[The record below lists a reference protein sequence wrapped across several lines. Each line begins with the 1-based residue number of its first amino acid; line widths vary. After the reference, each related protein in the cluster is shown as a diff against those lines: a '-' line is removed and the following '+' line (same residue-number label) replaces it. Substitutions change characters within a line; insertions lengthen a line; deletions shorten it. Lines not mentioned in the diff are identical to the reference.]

1 MNVPNELEGLTRLLM
16 EGGFVAADEEA
27 EELLAAAA
35 GDQAMLDAMVARR
48 QEGEPLAWITGNVVF
63 CGLTILVH
71 KDVYVPRWH
80 TELVAERAAERLP
93 DDGVAIDLCTGSGA
107 LAATLKARR
116 PNARVVGTDLDR
128 NAVLNARANGVEAY
142 EGDLFAPLP
151 DALDAADVIAAVVPY
166 VPRRA
171 LPLLQRDTFRFE
183 TALAYDGGEEGL
195 DILVRVLE
203 ESPRFLKPGGAL
215 VLEVGG
221 SQAGDLDADIAR
233 LPYTDVAEITD
244 EDDDLRGIELVRAPT

>member
-1 MNVPNELEGLTRLLM
+1 MR
-16 EGGFVAADEEA
+16 GGFVAADEEA
-27 EELLAAAA
+27 RELLDAAA
-35 GDQAMLDAMVARR
+35 GDPARLEALVLR
-48 QEGEPLAWITGNVVF
+48 RETGEPLAWITGFVDF
-63 CGLTILVH
+63 CGLRLDMH
-71 KDVYVPRWH
+71 ANVYVPRWH

-107 LAATLKARR
+107 IAATLRARR
-116 PNARVVGTDLDR
+116 PGARVVGTDLDP
-128 NAVLNARANGVEAY
+128 NSVENARANGVEAY
-142 EGDLFAPLP
+142 AGDLFEPVPADLG
-151 DALDAADVIAAVVPY
+151 LADVIVAVVPY

-195 DILVRVLE
+195 DILLRVLE
-203 ESPRFLKPGGAL
+203 EAPARLRPGGAL

-233 LPYTDVAEITD
+233 LPYEDAVEITD
-244 EDDDLRGIELVRAPT
+244 EDGDLRGLELTLKSE

>member
-1 MNVPNELEGLTRLLM
+1 MTVPNDLEGLTQLLM
-16 EGGFVAADEEA
+16 DGGFVAADEEA

-35 GDQAMLDAMVARR
+35 GDQGALEAMVARR
-48 QEGEPLAWITGNVVF
+48 QEGEPLAWITGNVAF

-93 DDGVAIDLCTGSGA
+93 AGGVAIDLCTGSGA
-107 LAATLKARR
+107 VAATLKARR
-116 PNARVVGTDLDR
+116 PDARVVGTDLDP
-128 NAVLNARANGVEAY
+128 NAVVNARANGVEAY

-151 DALDAADVIAAVVPY
+151 DDLGPADVIVAVVPY

-195 DILVRVLE
+195 DILVRALE
-203 ESPRFLKPGGAL
+203 EAPGFLRPGGTL

-233 LPYTDVAEITD
+233 LPYRDLTEIVD
-244 EDDDLRGIELVRAPT
+244 EDGDLRGIEVTYAG

>member
-35 GDQAMLDAMVARR
+35 GDQAVLDAMVARR

-128 NAVLNARANGVEAY
+128 NAVVNARANGVEAY

-151 DALDAADVIAAVVPY
+151 DDLDAADVIAAVVPY

-233 LPYTDVAEITD
+233 LPYTDVTEITD
-244 EDDDLRGIELVRAPT
+244 EDDDLRGIELVRAPA